1 MILEW
6 IFELKLDGYRSPA
19 VIEHGRAQLLSRN
32 RHPFVSFAEVGTCI
46 TGAIPNIGRVAS
58 RGYTSVRRARRNA
71 VVPIHVLHSAFHAA
85 NLALIIGLTVAL
97 PTRVITVKTALIAC

>member
-58 RGYTSVRRARRNA
+58 ETSLSRLRFMIERKRGEAGSIRTS
-71 VVPIHVLHSAFHAA
+71 P
-85 NLALIIGLTVAL
+85 
-97 PTRVITVKTALIAC
+97 